1 MTPNMLSTIPVLQI
15 ENAARSCD
23 FYCGMLGFEKNWE
36 HQFEPGMPW
45 FVSVSR
51 GEVTLFLTEHPESA
65 AGALVYLMV
74 ADIDALARELQ
85 VNKVVL
91 EQEPVTQPWGMRE
104 MQLKDADGNRLRF
117 GQDMEDSEV

>member
-1 MTPNMLSTIPVLQI
+1 MTPNMLSTIPVLQV

-23 FYCGMLGFEKNWE
+23 FYCSSLGFEKDWE
-36 HQFEPGMPW
+36 HQLEPGLPW

-74 ADIDALARELQ
+74 EAVDVLAQEFQ
-85 VNKVVL
+85 ANKVVL

-104 MQLKDADGNRLRF
+104 MQLKDPDGNRLRF
-117 GQDMEDSEV
+117 GQDMEDGEV